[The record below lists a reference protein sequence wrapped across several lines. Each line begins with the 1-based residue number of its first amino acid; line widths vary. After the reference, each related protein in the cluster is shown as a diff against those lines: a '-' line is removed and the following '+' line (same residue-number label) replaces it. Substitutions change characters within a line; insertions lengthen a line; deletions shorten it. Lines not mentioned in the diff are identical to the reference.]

1 MWIRCCIILHNLIL
15 RIEDS
20 EGRDH
25 TRWREELYNNWD
37 EREGAEHRRR
47 EEDNDTENEDN
58 IELRQAHRRLM
69 SDGQKFR
76 SRLMKK
82 LFDSETSGAVRRT

>member
-1 MWIRCCIILHNLIL
+1 MWIRSCIILHNLIL
-15 RIEDS
+15 RFE

-25 TRWREELYNNWD
+25 TVWREELYNIWNA
-37 EREGAEHRRR
+37 REGAEHRQR
-47 EEDNDTENEDN
+47 EDADSENED
-58 IELRQAHRRLM
+58 ITELQQARRHLM

-76 SRLMKK
+76 HRLMKK

>member
-15 RIEDS
+15 RIE

-25 TRWREELYNNWD
+25 SEWREELYNAWN
-37 EREGAEHRRR
+37 EREGAEHRRDDADT
-47 EEDNDTENEDN
+47 EDEDNTTE
-58 IELRQAHRRLM
+58 LQRARRHLM

-76 SRLMKK
+76 YRLMKK
-82 LFDSETSGAVRRT
+82 LFDSETSGAVHRT